1 MPTGFWSSPDESRVP
16 CPKPINM
23 FLFLPWFLNT
33 PLEKKACVAP
43 QWSPVHIPHQTSTKK
58 RFIFLLGQCNQP
70 GAPFLCSPLI
80 DAAQTPGVGKGDGS
94 DHPHLALV
102 IVSSILGPCFPHYF
116 SHWSPKPSSI
126 PIMQEIL
133 KKPLSIITSHLQL
146 PTYSRG

>member
-80 DAAQTPGVGKGDGS
+80 DAAQTPGVGKGDDGS
-94 DHPHLALV
+94 DHPHYGFGHSFKYFGALFSPLFFSLV
-102 IVSSILGPCFPHYF
+102 PKTILHPH
-116 SHWSPKPSSI
+116 HAGD
-126 PIMQEIL
+126 
-133 KKPLSIITSHLQL
+133 T
-146 PTYSRG
+146 